1 VPPDRIERGETAVC
15 GKCRETLP
23 VFWKPVTIT
32 DATFAAEVE
41 RSPLPVV
48 LDVWAAWCG
57 PCRMIAPIIDELA
70 RDFAGR
76 IKFAKLNMDENRR
89 TVSRFNV
96 SSIPTLL
103 VFKDG
108 ELIDEIVGAL
118 PKANLTARLQ
128 RLAPA

>member
-1 VPPDRIERGETAVC
+1 
-15 GKCRETLP
+15 
-23 VFWKPVTIT
+23 
-32 DATFAAEVE
+32 
-41 RSPLPVV
+41 
-48 LDVWAAWCG
+48 
-57 PCRMIAPIIDELA
+57 MIAPIIDELA